1 MKRIVLLRLALL
13 VGIGIVGILMLRD
26 SQSSALAQA
35 GSRTYTIDQKNNAF
49 VPQRLV
55 IPRGATVIFVNDD
68 AAEHNVTLAIPEHDR
83 TLSKDLGTFPPGQ
96 KVSYTFEQPGI
107 VRVHCNIHPEMTATI
122 TVR

>member
-1 MKRIVLLRLALL
+1 MTRIVLLRLALL
-13 VGIGIVGILMLRD
+13 AGIEIVGILMLRD

-35 GSRTYTIDQKNNAF
+35 GSKTYTIDQKNNTF
-49 VPQRLV
+49 VPQRLF

-68 AAEHNVTLAIPEHDR
+68 AAEHNVTLAIPKDDQ
-83 TLSKDLGTFPPGQ
+83 TLTKNLGTFPPGQ
-96 KVSYTFEQPGI
+96 KVSYTFEQTGL